1 MTHPKAEFF
10 EPILAACAP
19 IAALDVALDAELAV
33 SALLGGAY
41 AAADEGRDA
50 AVGRFA
56 DDLVAVLSV
65 GRTDALTGALL
76 AGLAGVAP
84 QGPAGRAAAALA
96 EVSERG
102 GVRPIWSDA
111 VGQVRCTGSWAMS
124 DVFGDQTE
132 YILTFEYVEEKLGG
146 VPHAVCVLV
155 DFNLG
160 MVKDC
165 WTTLDPEAVLA
176 DCRRS
181 AATDDDLL
189 LAEVSPGT
197 VRSTVTQLFAATD
210 ALAELPAA
218 QGLSEERCVVL
229 ARLFTLPETAGADTS
244 AAAADTLAADFL
256 GSPEGAV
263 EGVDDG
269 VVEACARLIVE
280 YSIAENR
287 IDPLRW
293 SPTTVETF
301 LTDWAPRSAVIDE
314 ESVRGL
320 PAVLAAFVT
329 WAGRRSGRPDRAVQ
343 ATQEAVTAHIV
354 TFAEAMFGADTE
366 QSTAAQ
372 LARQLIAEGVDP
384 TDDTAVRAWL
394 DARMR
399 PPS

>member
-1 MTHPKAEFF
+1 MTNPQAEFF

-41 AAADEGRDA
+41 AAADEDRDA

-56 DDLVAVLSV
+56 GDLVSVLSA

-84 QGPAGRAAAALA
+84 GDAAGRAADALVALA
-96 EVSERG
+96 DRG
-102 GVRPIWSDA
+102 GLRPTWADS
-111 VGQVRCTGSWAMS
+111 VGEVRCTGSWAMS

-132 YILTFEYVEEKLGG
+132 YILSFEYVEEKLGG
-146 VPHAVCVLV
+146 APHAVCVLV

-160 MVKDC
+160 VVKDC
-165 WTTLDPEAVLA
+165 WTALDPDAVLA

-197 VRSTVTQLFAATD
+197 VRSTVTELFAATD
-210 ALAELPAA
+210 ALAQLPAA

-229 ARLFTLPETAGADTS
+229 SRLFTLPETAGADTS
-244 AAAADTLAADFL
+244 AAAADALVAEFRAA
-256 GSPEGAV
+256 SEGAV
-263 EGVDDG
+263 EGVDG
-269 VVEACARLIVE
+269 EVVEACARLIVE
-280 YSIAENR
+280 YSIAGNR

-314 ESVRGL
+314 ESVRAL

-329 WAGRRSGRPDRAVQ
+329 WAGHRSGRPERAVQ
-343 ATQEAVTAHIV
+343 ATQEAVTAYIV
-354 TFAEAMFGADTE
+354 TFAEAMFGSDTE
-366 QSTAAQ
+366 QTTAAQ

-399 PPS
+399 PSS